1 MKVCLK
7 PDELLISLK
16 MGYFQ
21 VVDIFEHIYE
31 GLENVFI
38 PVFTLVCLIFRA
50 SNHCCPNNGYIAVIQ
65 ETVLQ

>member
-1 MKVCLK
+1 MEVCLK
-7 PDELLISLK
+7 PGELLISLK

-21 VVDIFEHIYE
+21 VADIFERIYE

-38 PVFTLVCLIFRA
+38 LIFTLVCLIFRA

-65 ETVLQ
+65 